1 MLKMGRDA
9 MYKYKKALKKGVK
22 LEENEETGICSKFG
36 EIKKE
41 D

>member
-1 MLKMGRDA
+1 MARDA
-9 MYKYKKALKKGVK
+9 MNKFQKALKKGVA
-22 LEENEETGICSKFG
+22 LEENEETEICSKFG